1 MKLSLSS
8 STPKADIL
16 FLLFFKGQKLS
27 KNETSLLDN
36 ATLKM
41 VEARFSA
48 KDFEGEEGQ
57 ILTLFTSGGN
67 FKRVILA
74 GRGDKNKQLPKATEQ
89 LGAQLV
95 AVAKKAKASR
105 VAVQVNPESLS
116 ELSYGMVLG
125 AYEFMNYKKA
135 DPKTKELEEL
145 IFVSEVNKTT
155 KDAVERASVFMRA
168 SALTRGLINTCAG
181 DLNTQNLV
189 DEAKKVAQKSK
200 LKITIFD
207 EAKLKKIGCG
217 ALVGVGKGAS
227 VGSRMVIL
235 EYRSKTTAKEPQIA
249 FIGKGIVFDSGG
261 MNLKPTGYI
270 ETMKEDMAGAST
282 VLGTMQAI
290 AELKLPGYFLGVMAI
305 AENAISD
312 RAQHPGDV
320 VRAYNGKT
328 IEITNT
334 DAEGRLVLA
343 DAVAY
348 TEKNYKP
355 KRMIDIATLTGAV
368 TVALGYNITGVM
380 GNDQKWIDDVMDAGK
395 ATYER
400 YWQLPMDEDFQK
412 GTKGE
417 FTDLKN
423 DAKGLRAGT
432 IMGAA
437 FIKEFVEKTP
447 WVHLDIG
454 GTGWAEKPDALTHY
468 GATGVGLRT
477 FIELAVRHGK

>member
-1 MKLSLSS
+1 
-8 STPKADIL
+8 
-16 FLLFFKGQKLS
+16 
-27 KNETSLLDN
+27 LDN

-290 AELKLPGYFLGVMAI
+290 AELKLPGYFLGVMA
-305 AENAISD
+305 AC
-312 RAQHPGDV
+312 
-320 VRAYNGKT
+320 
-328 IEITNT
+328 
-334 DAEGRLVLA
+334 
-343 DAVAY
+343 
-348 TEKNYKP
+348 
-355 KRMIDIATLTGAV
+355 
-368 TVALGYNITGVM
+368 
-380 GNDQKWIDDVMDAGK
+380 
-395 ATYER
+395 
-400 YWQLPMDEDFQK
+400 
-412 GTKGE
+412 
-417 FTDLKN
+417 
-423 DAKGLRAGT
+423 
-432 IMGAA
+432 
-437 FIKEFVEKTP
+437 
-447 WVHLDIG
+447 
-454 GTGWAEKPDALTHY
+454 
-468 GATGVGLRT
+468 RT
-477 FIELAVRHGK
+477 FPFLPSEQRPR